1 MFFKNDF
8 NYKLFK
14 ITTHVPN
21 PITAITIGTNRSVKK
36 TFLFSSLP
44 EIKPIRPIKNIT
56 ARMNPRNI
64 KNPIL

>member
-1 MFFKNDF
+1 MILIMFL
-8 NYKLFK
+8 NYRLFK

-21 PITAITIGTNRSVKK
+21 PITAMTIGTNRSVKK
-36 TFLFSSLP
+36 TLLFPLP

-64 KNPIL
+64 KKPMI